1 MGQCVRELPSRPLQR
16 RGRWHLRIPALL
28 FLVSLPGLAPGCAGD
43 RGAGPGLTVRD
54 SSGVRIVQVPES
66 LLDAVPAR
74 RLSEPVLVAPA
85 ADAPESEGLFR
96 VTAARRLAD
105 GTIAVANAGSK
116 EIIVFDAAGRRLRAF
131 GREGAGPG
139 EFRSLAGLWH
149 AAPDSLFAYDQ
160 ALSRITLLSTSGTVH
175 ATLPVPPGDG
185 EGYPVVRDRAP
196 GGSFAVLYVL
206 GYGLGAESGV
216 SDDSV
221 TFARL
226 DAGGEDVSPLGR
238 YLHSQSYVESGANGM
253 FVTGLPFGR
262 ADHFALAPSGY
273 YLGRADPLRIDGF
286 EGDGRLRVSIRPVL
300 SPRRVTAEDRAR
312 AERDL
317 AGSDAPEARRE
328 AARRIAAMPIPGTM
342 PALGRLV
349 VGRDGDL
356 WVQDYPADE
365 EAATRWSVLSP
376 GGEPRGRV
384 VVPPRFEVKE
394 IGSGY
399 VLGVRRDEMD
409 VERVEMY
416 RLEDW
421 TAP

>member
-1 MGQCVRELPSRPLQR
+1 MEQRVRDLTSELLRR
-16 RGRWHLRIPALL
+16 RGRCHLRIAALL
-28 FLVSLPGLAPGCAGD
+28 MLASLAVLAPACSGEG
-43 RGAGPGLTVRD
+43 GAGAGLVVRD
-54 SSGVRIVQVPES
+54 SSGVQIVQVPEN
-66 LLDAVPAR
+66 LLSAVPVQ
-74 RLSEPVLVAPA
+74 RLSEPLLVAPA

-96 VTAARRLAD
+96 VTGARRLAD

-116 EIIVFDAAGRRLRAF
+116 EIIVFDAAGRRVRAF

-160 ALSRITLLSTSGTVH
+160 ALSRITLLSTSGAVH

-206 GYGLGAESGV
+206 GYGVGAESGV

-226 DAGGEDVSPLGR
+226 DPGGQDAAPLGR
-238 YLHSQSYVESGANGM
+238 FLHSQSFVEASANGM
-253 FVTGLPFGR
+253 SVTGLPFGR
-262 ADHFALAPSGY
+262 ADHFALAASGY
-273 YLGRADPLRIDGF
+273 YLGRADPARIDGF
-286 EGDGRLRVSIRPVL
+286 DGDGRLRVSIRPVFAQ
-300 SPRRVTAEDRAR
+300 RRVTPEDRAR
-312 AERDL
+312 AEREL

-328 AARRIAAMPIPGTM
+328 AARRIAAMPIPETM

-349 VGRDGDL
+349 VGRDGSL

-365 EAATRWSVLSP
+365 EAATRWSVFTP

-384 VVPPRFEVKE
+384 VVPARFEVKE

-399 VLGVRRDEMD
+399 MLGVRRDEMD

-416 RLEDW
+416 RLEDG